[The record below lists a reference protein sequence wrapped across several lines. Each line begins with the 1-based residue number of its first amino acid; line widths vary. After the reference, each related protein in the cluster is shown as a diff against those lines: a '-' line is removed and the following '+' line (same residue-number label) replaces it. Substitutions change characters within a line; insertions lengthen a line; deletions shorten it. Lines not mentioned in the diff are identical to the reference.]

1 MSVARLLASLA
12 HHAPDEIVL
21 SGATGSGDEWTAAAI
36 RREIDTLTPLLAD
49 CRVLAVLADNCPAW
63 VMADLAA
70 LEARIA
76 QLPLPVF
83 FTRAQ
88 MGHALAATGSDTLL
102 TDQPQMAVL
111 LSADFTQAAVWNG
124 LTLFKR
130 KVATVALPEGTAKI
144 SFTSGST
151 GNPKGVCLS
160 FEGLAD
166 TAVAVA
172 ERLADLPV
180 KQHLCVLPLALLLE
194 NVAGVYAPLLQ
205 GARIHLPPL
214 AALGW
219 QGMAGFAPAA
229 LQQSALATGANSVI
243 LVPELAKA
251 WTVFLAMS
259 GQHGPD
265 SLCFAAVGGARV
277 DPTLLAQG
285 RGLGLPLYQGYGL
298 TECGSVVCL
307 NRPGDDG
314 QGVGR
319 PLGHAQLRIV
329 EGEVIARTRAFLAYL
344 GDDRRVTSAD
354 LRINDVATD
363 EFSTGDC
370 GHFDAAGHLHLD
382 GRKKNLLITSFGRN
396 IAPEWVEAA
405 LLAQPGILQ
414 AVVVGDARP
423 ALAAL
428 LVPAPGI
435 NATQLAAMVQTVNAS
450 LPDYARIGQWAT
462 VPAFTVANGLA
473 TGNGRPMRA
482 AIHAHHATLIN
493 SLYAAKEPTDVVL

>member
-1 MSVARLLASLA
+1 MFA
-12 HHAPDEIVL
+12 
-21 SGATGSGDEWTAAAI
+21 GAVGSGDEWNSRRI
-36 RREIDTLTPLLAD
+36 RREIDTIKPLLAD
-49 CRVLAVLADNCPAW
+49 CRILAVLADNSPAW
-63 VMADLAA
+63 AVADLAA
-70 LEARIA
+70 LEAGIT

-83 FTRAQ
+83 FTPAQ
-88 MGHALAATGSDTLL
+88 MAHALAATASDALL
-102 TDQPQMAVL
+102 TDQPKVAAA
-111 LSADFTQAAVWNG
+111 LSADFAPVAVWNG

-130 KVATVALPEGTAKI
+130 EIAAVALPEGSAKI

-160 FEGLAD
+160 FDGLVD

-180 KQHLCVLPLALLLE
+180 AHHLCVLPLALLLE

-214 AALGW
+214 ASLGW
-219 QGMAGFAPAA
+219 QGMAGFAPAS

-259 GQHGPD
+259 GQRAPE

-277 DPTLLAQG
+277 DPALLAQG

-314 QGVGR
+314 NGVGR

-329 EGEVIARTRAFLAYL
+329 EGEVIARTRAFLGYL
-344 GDDRRVTSAD
+344 GATQATDRRLTSAD
-354 LRINDVATD
+354 LRTD
-363 EFSTGDC
+363 DFAPGEFSTGDC
-370 GHFDAAGHLHLD
+370 GHFDASGHVHLD

-435 NATQLAAMVQTVNAS
+435 NAIQLAAMVQTANAS
-450 LPDYARIGQWAT
+450 LPDYARVGCWSA

-482 AIHAHHATLIN
+482 AIHAHHADLID